1 MNKKKNSLAEEI
13 WHYLRVYRKWW
24 LLPIIIV
31 FVLLGI
37 ILIIGQA
44 APIISPFIYTIF

>member
-1 MNKKKNSLAEEI
+1 MNKNKNSLAKEI
-13 WHYLRVYRKWW
+13 WHYLRVYKKWW

-31 FVLLGI
+31 FVVLGI
-37 ILIIGQA
+37 ILVIGQA